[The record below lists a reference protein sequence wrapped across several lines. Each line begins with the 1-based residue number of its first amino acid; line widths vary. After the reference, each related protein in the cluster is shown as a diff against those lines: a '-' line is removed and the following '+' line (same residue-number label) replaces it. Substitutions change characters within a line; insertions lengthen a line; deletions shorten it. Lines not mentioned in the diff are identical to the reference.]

1 MNKKIV
7 FSINLIVVLL
17 VFFPINIVIE
27 NENNELKIFSTGI
40 NVIYFKTENNNNFV
54 EDKFL
59 FFRNIK
65 YKDYLILNYSN
76 YSSRFTYSKNKIQ
89 DQFNSK
95 QAYFFYSKNNSF
107 YNQENVFFTEK
118 WMKEAI
124 FNSIKFFEMYVNEFI
139 FTNKYFLKADNF
151 RSFHVKPNVI
161 FINDKKDIIHEITH
175 VIIDKNI
182 DHETSD
188 IWPEIISES
197 NSVLYLKLTNHLR
210 YLNEIE
216 LKQINYY
223 IPPYSTDV
231 LDFLKTFDYD
241 IDKYSYFFN
250 NILENFDYINDEIFN
265 QLVKTY
271 KEEELK

>member
-1 MNKKIV
+1 
-7 FSINLIVVLL
+7 
-17 VFFPINIVIE
+17 
-27 NENNELKIFSTGI
+27 
-40 NVIYFKTENNNNFV
+40 
-54 EDKFL
+54 
-59 FFRNIK
+59 
-65 YKDYLILNYSN
+65 
-76 YSSRFTYSKNKIQ
+76 
-89 DQFNSK
+89 
-95 QAYFFYSKNNSF
+95 
-107 YNQENVFFTEK
+107 
-118 WMKEAI
+118 MKEAI